1 VVHVLSDRDPGN
13 GFTALEGDLE
23 DVYFSTLAQSRRAA

>member
-1 VVHVLSDRDPGN
+1 VHILSDRDPGHR
-13 GFTALEGDLE
+13 FTAADAGLE